1 MDTWDVRLI
10 KFLKSCIYTL
20 LLFIICTA
28 LIYFVFRVFRTF
40 IRVHCRLR
48 SQLLRGTADCTL
60 STLQCATR
68 IAILLLRSF
77 NTSYEPYIETQFIRI

>member
-28 LIYFVFRVFRTF
+28 LIHFVFRTF

-60 STLQCATR
+60 STLQCVTR